1 MKVLLLLKIKIHF
14 KIKKSDAHYKIKIE
28 LRNRL
33 KYMNIN
39 QETFSHLFF
48 KNVQIIYIKNAL
60 LFNVYKHYF

>member
-1 MKVLLLLKIKIHF
+1 MKVLLLLKIKMHF
-14 KIKKSDAHYKIKIE
+14 KIKKSDADYKIKIE
-28 LRNRL
+28 LRNTL

-39 QETFSHLFF
+39 QERFSHLIF